1 MNVNIRQLDTHVDME
16 PSTYYAAFSAELEG
30 SAAPMWALLTH
41 LKEPGTADLT
51 KRLLRHAY
59 GALQQ
64 WHDAIG
70 CPQTYVSR
78 RPVTGEGEENCS
90 RGRGG
95 SGGVAE
101 GACWSRDDEL
111 AGWRCRSL
119 WVP

>member
-59 GALQQ
+59 AALQQ

-70 CPQTYVSR
+70 CPQTYVSLCMI
-78 RPVTGEGEENCS
+78 VGGE
-90 RGRGG
+90 RGG
-95 SGGVAE
+95 MLDGILKLTNQI
-101 GACWSRDDEL
+101 CWYRESYGTDMTQF
-111 AGWRCRSL
+111 GIH
-119 WVP
+119 

>member
-1 MNVNIRQLDTHVDME
+1 MHVNIRQLDTHVDME

-59 GALQQ
+59 AALQQ

-78 RPVTGEGEENCS
+78 PPLVWLWGP
-90 RGRGG
+90 RGG
-95 SGGVAE
+95 PG
-101 GACWSRDDEL
+101 
-111 AGWRCRSL
+111 
-119 WVP
+119 

>member
-30 SAAPMWALLTH
+30 SAAPMWALINH

-59 GALQQ
+59 AALQQ

-70 CPQTYVSR
+70 CPQTYVSWYL
-78 RPVTGEGEENCS
+78 G
-90 RGRGG
+90 GRKRAGLG
-95 SGGVAE
+95 IGRWVVCDSGGGGGD
-101 GACWSRDDEL
+101 GAVSVGAAGGIVEL
-111 AGWRCRSL
+111 
-119 WVP
+119 